1 MFNLSSVYKVD
12 KFTQNYIDG
21 FMANVIARNPGEKE
35 FHQAVREVVESVAP
49 YITAYPHLLDLKIM
63 ERMVE
68 PERVVMFRV
77 PWMDDRGEI
86 HINRGYRVQMN
97 SAIGPYKGGI
107 RFHASVNLSIMKF
120 LAFEQTFKNSL
131 TTLPM
136 GGGKGGSDFNPKG
149 KSDTEVM
156 RFCQSFMTELQ
167 RHIGQDTDVPAG
179 DIGVGG
185 REIGYLFGQYKRLR
199 NEFTGTLTGKGQ
211 GWGGS
216 RLRPEATGYGLCY
229 FAKQMLATRGESF
242 EGKTVLVSGSG
253 NVAQYAAQKAMRLG
267 AKVVTFSDS
276 NGFIHDPEGMDEEK
290 INFVME
296 LKNFRRGRI
305 KEYVEKYPQATYYPD
320 ERPWRIPCDI
330 ALPCATQNEIEKAD
344 AENLVKN
351 GCFCVA
357 EGANMPSTPE
367 AIRIFQS
374 NGLLYS
380 PGKASNAGGVATSG
394 LEMSQNSMRQ
404 KWTAEE
410 VDEALQRIM
419 SDIHAACLK
428 YGTEENGYIN
438 YVKGANIA
446 GFIKVANAMVDQGL
460 V

>member
-1 MFNLSSVYKVD
+1 MD

-185 REIGYLFGQYKRLR
+185 REIGYLCGQYKRLR
-199 NEFTGTLTGKGQ
+199 DEFAGTLTGKGQ
-211 GWGGS
+211 G
-216 RLRPEATGYGLCY
+216 
-229 FAKQMLATRGESF
+229 
-242 EGKTVLVSGSG
+242 
-253 NVAQYAAQKAMRLG
+253 
-267 AKVVTFSDS
+267 
-276 NGFIHDPEGMDEEK
+276 
-290 INFVME
+290 
-296 LKNFRRGRI
+296 
-305 KEYVEKYPQATYYPD
+305 
-320 ERPWRIPCDI
+320 
-330 ALPCATQNEIEKAD
+330 
-344 AENLVKN
+344 
-351 GCFCVA
+351 
-357 EGANMPSTPE
+357 
-367 AIRIFQS
+367 
-374 NGLLYS
+374 
-380 PGKASNAGGVATSG
+380 
-394 LEMSQNSMRQ
+394 
-404 KWTAEE
+404 
-410 VDEALQRIM
+410 
-419 SDIHAACLK
+419 
-428 YGTEENGYIN
+428 
-438 YVKGANIA
+438 
-446 GFIKVANAMVDQGL
+446 
-460 V
+460 

>member
-1 MFNLSSVYKVD
+1 
-12 KFTQNYIDG
+12 
-21 FMANVIARNPGEKE
+21 
-35 FHQAVREVVESVAP
+35 
-49 YITAYPHLLDLKIM
+49 
-63 ERMVE
+63 
-68 PERVVMFRV
+68 
-77 PWMDDRGEI
+77 
-86 HINRGYRVQMN
+86 
-97 SAIGPYKGGI
+97 
-107 RFHASVNLSIMKF
+107 
-120 LAFEQTFKNSL
+120 
-131 TTLPM
+131 
-136 GGGKGGSDFNPKG
+136 
-149 KSDTEVM
+149 
-156 RFCQSFMTELQ
+156 
-167 RHIGQDTDVPAG
+167 
-179 DIGVGG
+179 
-185 REIGYLFGQYKRLR
+185 
-199 NEFTGTLTGKGQ
+199 
-211 GWGGS
+211 
-216 RLRPEATGYGLCY
+216 
-229 FAKQMLATRGESF
+229 
-242 EGKTVLVSGSG
+242 VSGSG

-410 VDEALQRIM
+410 VDDALQRIM
-419 SDIHAACLK
+419 SDIHAACIK

>member
-1 MFNLSSVYKVD
+1 MD

-149 KSDTEVM
+149 KSDAEVM